1 MKSGGNIVPYEAIKY
16 EKSEGYGV
24 ITLNRPERLNAIGKK
39 TVEEVTKVIDEI
51 TASNEINVFIITG
64 APRPDG
70 RPCFC
75 AGADLKDIV
84 EKGFL
89 PQLPLLTAMQN
100 IVTGDRK
107 GDGAF
112 WEIVARCPKISI
124 AAIDGVCSAGGLEL
138 ALACDIIL
146 ASETAQI
153 GDLHMKNMGGIGGAA
168 VTVNMARRTGVA
180 KAIELVCTSD
190 FIDGKEAHRINLANH
205 VFPAAKMMDG
215 ARELAKKIG
224 GMRPEATMLVKSACN
239 AIYNMDFRTAW
250 RYADACSAALGAA
263 PKSATPEGTKKE
275 PPRK

>member
-1 MKSGGNIVPYEAIKY
+1 MPFEAIKY
-16 EKSEGYGV
+16 EKAENYAV
-24 ITLNRPERLNAIGKK
+24 VTLNRPDRLNAIGKG
-39 TVEEVTKVIDEI
+39 TVEEITRVIDEI
-51 TASNEINVFIITG
+51 SGSNEVNVLIITG

-75 AGADLKDIV
+75 AGADLKEIR

-89 PQLPLLTAMQN
+89 PPLGLLTAMQA
-100 IVTGDRK
+100 ITTGERK

-112 WEIVARCPKISI
+112 WDIVARCPKITI

-138 ALACDIIL
+138 ALVCDIIV

-168 VTVNMARRTGVA
+168 VTTNLARRVGVG

-190 FIDGKEAHRINLANH
+190 FIDGKEAHRINLAH
-205 VFPAAKMMDG
+205 QVFPPAKMMDG

-224 GMRPEATMLVKSACN
+224 GMRPEATMLVKFCCN
-239 AIYNMDFRTAW
+239 SIYNLDYRTAW
-250 RYADACSAALGAA
+250 RYSEACSVALGGA
-263 PKSATPEGTKKE
+263 PRPGE
-275 PPRK
+275 PDPRRK

>member
-1 MKSGGNIVPYEAIKY
+1 MPYEAIKY
-16 EKSEGYGV
+16 EKGENYGV
-24 ITLNRPERLNAIGKK
+24 ITLNRPERLNAIGRQMV
-39 TVEEVTKVIDEI
+39 TEVLKVIDEI
-51 TASNEINVFIITG
+51 SGSNEVNALIITG

-75 AGADLKDIV
+75 AGADLKDIM

-89 PQLPLLTAMQN
+89 PQLPLQTAMEA
-100 IVTGDRK
+100 IVSGDRK

-112 WEIVARCPKISI
+112 WEIVARCPKITI

-146 ASETAQI
+146 ASDTAQI

-168 VTVNMARRTGVA
+168 VTVNLARRVGVA
-180 KAIELVCTSD
+180 RAIEMVTTSD
-190 FIDGKEAHRINLANH
+190 FLDGKEAHRINLANH
-205 VFPAAKMMDG
+205 VFPPAKLMEG

-224 GMRPEATMLVKSACN
+224 GMRPDATALVKSACN
-239 AIYNMDFRTAW
+239 AIYNMDYRTAW

-263 PKSATPEGTKKE
+263 PKSAVPEGSKKE

>member
-1 MKSGGNIVPYEAIKY
+1 MSYEAIKY
-16 EKSEGYGV
+16 EKKDGYGV
-24 ITLNRPERLNAIGKK
+24 ITLNRPERLNAIGKQM
-39 TVEEVTKVIDEI
+39 VTEIGRVIDEVSQ
-51 TASNEINVFIITG
+51 SNEVNALIITG

-75 AGADLKDIV
+75 AGADLKDIM

-89 PQLPLLTAMQN
+89 PQLPLQTAMQA
-100 IVTGDRK
+100 IVSGDRK

-112 WEIVARCPKISI
+112 WEIVARCPKVTI

-138 ALACDIIL
+138 ALVCDIIL

-168 VTVNMARRTGVA
+168 VTVNMARRIGVA
-180 KAIELVCTSD
+180 QAIELVCTSS

-205 VFPAAKMMDG
+205 VYPPAKLMEG
-215 ARELAKKIG
+215 AMALAKQIA

-239 AIYNMDFRTAW
+239 AVYNMDYRTAW

-263 PKSATPEGTKKE
+263 PKSATPEKKE